1 MDTEDFDYV
10 RPMEK
15 APATCQIKDE
25 DYGAFLNTL
34 KNTQLYDAIVFEAS
48 AGFTQEKLRLFS
60 LVDKVV
66 VFFTP
71 QKASLR
77 QLDIFLN
84 SIRRDDEKLLL
95 VCNRMK
101 TPAGADEMGVWDG
114 RYPISEYIAEQKEP
128 FGLEEIRESGLLKK
142 LAYILG

>member
-48 AGFTQEKLRLFS
+48 SGFTQEKLRLFS
-60 LVDKVV
+60 NPSIIIFMSFCLSNE
-66 VFFTP
+66 P
-71 QKASLR
+71 ASRVEVLY
-77 QLDIFLN
+77 
-84 SIRRDDEKLLL
+84 
-95 VCNRMK
+95 K
-101 TPAGADEMGVWDG
+101 T
-114 RYPISEYIAEQKEP
+114 S
-128 FGLEEIRESGLLKK
+128 S
-142 LAYILG
+142 